1 MLVQNKVYF
10 SQNFVELFANG
21 EEFFL
26 KLSLSVIEDI
36 DLAFIG
42 AQVLRLDIG
51 QAFTKALIFGKKIL
65 FVGFEVA

>member
-1 MLVQNKVYF
+1 MLVQNKVDF